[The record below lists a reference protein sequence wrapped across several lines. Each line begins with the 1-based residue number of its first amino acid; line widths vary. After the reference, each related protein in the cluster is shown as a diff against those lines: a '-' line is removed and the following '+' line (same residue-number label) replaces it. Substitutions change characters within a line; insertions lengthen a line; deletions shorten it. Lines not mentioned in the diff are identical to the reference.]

1 MSKNE
6 GVFYIDHEGDPT
18 VEYRTSGGD
27 VLLVTFDRERKVI
40 YLVFAGEGD
49 NDLMADLPDEFM
61 REGRK

>member
-6 GVFYIDHEGDPT
+6 GVFYLDPEGDPT

-27 VLLVTFDRERKVI
+27 VLLVTLDKERKVI

-49 NDLMADLPDEFM
+49 NDLSAYLPDEVM
-61 REGRK
+61 REVRK